1 LDLSAQGWI
10 KMKKLPPNPAGQYL
24 IGVDIGGT
32 NVRAGLISRQGKVLA
47 DARRPAQ
54 AAAGFAV
61 SVAMAIE
68 AAQEL
73 LTKQKLSAKQICGL
87 GLAVSGRMDSAKG
100 VCLYSPNFAGP
111 FPVPIAAPIEKT
123 LGIAAYML
131 NDVNT
136 ATLGEH
142 RFGAGKG
149 YDQMVMITLGTGIGG
164 GAVIDGKLRIG
175 YTEGFA
181 EVGHMILD
189 AEGPQCGCGNHGCW
203 EALAARD
210 PIIKRAV
217 FGLQTGAPS
226 ILFKLAKKDLKAIT
240 PALITQAA
248 SQGDELSLQ
257 VLEETA
263 YWVGIGCVN
272 LIQLY
277 NPQVLVIGGGIAGAL
292 PYMRPAI
299 QRIIDSR
306 AQMVP
311 GKTCK
316 ITPSTLGDDA
326 GIIGGAVLVLEAL
339 SA

>member
-1 LDLSAQGWI
+1 
-10 KMKKLPPNPAGQYL
+10 MKKLMANPAGKYI

-32 NVRAGLISRQGKVLA
+32 NVRAGLVSLKGVVLA
-47 DARRPAQ
+47 EARGPAR
-54 AAAGFAV
+54 AAEGLATTVQEAGSLV
-61 SVAMAIE
+61 K
-68 AAQEL
+68 EL
-73 LTKQKLSAKQICGL
+73 LAKQKIKASQIGGL
-87 GLAVSGRMDSAKG
+87 GIAIAGRNDSPKG
-100 VCLYSPNFAGP
+100 ICLYSPNFAGN
-111 FPVPIAAPIEKT
+111 FPVPVIPPLEKT

-164 GAVIDGKLRIG
+164 GAVVDGRLRVG

-181 EVGHMILD
+181 EVGHMTLD
-189 AEGPQCGCGNHGCW
+189 PEGPQCGCGNHGCW

-210 PIIKRAV
+210 PIIKRSIFA
-217 FGLQTGAPS
+217 LQTGAPS
-226 ILFKLAKKDLKAIT
+226 ILLKLAKGELKNIT
-240 PALITQAA
+240 PALITKAA
-248 SQGDELSLQ
+248 YQGDELALQ

-292 PYMRPAI
+292 PYMQPTI
-299 QRIIDSR
+299 QRLVDSR

-316 ITPSTLGDDA
+316 ILSSALGDNA
-326 GIIGGAVLVLEAL
+326 GIIGGAVLALEAMEEM
-339 SA
+339 AAK

>member
-1 LDLSAQGWI
+1 
-10 KMKKLPPNPAGQYL
+10 MKKLRPNPAGEYL

-32 NVRAGLISRQGKVLA
+32 NVRAGLISRQGKVLD

-54 AAAGFAV
+54 AASGFAV
-61 SVAMAIE
+61 SVGKAIE
-68 AAQEL
+68 AAREL
-73 LTKQKLSAKQICGL
+73 LAKHKLTGSQICGL

-111 FPVPIAAPIEKT
+111 FPSPIAAPIEKT

-164 GAVIDGKLRIG
+164 GAVIDGKLRVG

-189 AEGPQCGCGNHGCW
+189 PEGAQCGCGNHGCW

-210 PIIKRAV
+210 AIIRRGV
-217 FGLQTGAPS
+217 FALQTGAPS
-226 ILFKLAKKDLKAIT
+226 MLLKLAKQDLSAVT
-240 PALITQAA
+240 PALITRAA
-248 SQGDELSLQ
+248 AQGDELSLQ

-292 PYMRPAI
+292 PYMQPTISRLV
-299 QRIIDSR
+299 DSR

-316 ITPSTLGDDA
+316 IIPSALGDDA
-326 GIIGGAVLVLEAL
+326 GIVGGAVLVLEAM
-339 SA
+339 AQ

>member
-1 LDLSAQGWI
+1 
-10 KMKKLPPNPAGQYL
+10 MKKLKSNPAGKYL

-32 NVRAGLISRQGKVLA
+32 NVRAGLVSLKGQVLA
-47 DARRPAQ
+47 EARGPAR
-54 AAAGFAV
+54 AAEGLGATVQEAGALV
-61 SVAMAIE
+61 KA
-68 AAQEL
+68 L
-73 LTKQKLSAKQICGL
+73 LAKQKIKAPQIG
-87 GLAVSGRMDSAKG
+87 GIGIAIAGRHDSPKG

-111 FPVPIAAPIEKT
+111 FPVPVGAPLEKA
-123 LGIAAYML
+123 LGIAIYML

-164 GAVIDGKLRIG
+164 GAVIDGRLRVG

-189 AEGPQCGCGNHGCW
+189 PEGPQCGCGNHGCW
-203 EALAARD
+203 EALAGRD

-217 FGLQTGAPS
+217 FALQTGGPS
-226 ILFKLAKKDLKAIT
+226 ALLKMAKGELKNIT
-240 PALITQAA
+240 PALITKAA
-248 SQGDELSLQ
+248 SQGDELALQ
-257 VLEETA
+257 VLEEIA

-277 NPQVLVIGGGIAGAL
+277 NPQVLVIGGGISGAL
-292 PYMRPAI
+292 PLMQPTI
-299 QRIIDSR
+299 QRLVDSR

-316 ITPSTLGDDA
+316 IMPSTLGDDA
-326 GIIGGAVLVLEAL
+326 GIIGGAVLVLEAME
-339 SA
+339 AK